1 LEKKSTRGEEK
12 MSEENNGSGFCA
24 NRRQFLL
31 TGGATVAMV
40 MLGTPPQ
47 PVMAQV
53 KGYGRK
59 KIGSVSKLK
68 EGTPVTFF
76 YPDKDAENILVK
88 LGVPAGGGVGP
99 KGDIVAFNGL
109 CTHMGGDLTGNGY
122 KHADKALGP
131 CPFHLSTFDLTRYG
145 MVIAGQGTQTL
156 PQIQLETDGDD
167 IYAVGVMGLLYGR
180 HSNLG

>member
-1 LEKKSTRGEEK
+1 
-12 MSEENNGSGFCA
+12 MSEENSGSGFCA

-40 MLGTPPQ
+40 MLGTPPR

-53 KGYGRK
+53 KGYARK
-59 KIGSVSKLK
+59 KIGSISKLK
-68 EGTPVTFF
+68 EGASVTFL
-76 YPDKDAENILVK
+76 YPNKDTENILVR

-99 KGDIVAFNGL
+99 KADIVAFNGL
-109 CTHMGGDLTGNGY
+109 CTHMGGDLTGSGY

-131 CPFHLSTFDLTRYG
+131 CSFHLSTFDLTKHG
-145 MVIAGQGTQTL
+145 MIIAGHGTQSL
-156 PQIQLETDGDD
+156 PQIQLETEGDD
-167 IYAVGVMGLLYGR
+167 IYAVGVMGLLYGH